1 MVKVPPSN
9 AHSKLTSSSSALN
22 ENVAWRDAVKR
33 CGPEA
38 TTTVGGFVSTVQSCT
53 AHVGSTVPLVLVAR
67 TSKRCAPSLK
77 SASSAGLVQ
86 LYMEPLSNRQ
96 WKVAFVWFALNVIDT
111 AFELLGFVG
120 ASVIFV

>member
-9 AHSKLTSSSSALN
+9 AHSKLTSASSALN
-22 ENVAWRDAVKR
+22 ENIAWLDAVKR

-53 AHVGSTVPLVLVAR
+53 AQVGSTVPFELVAR
-67 TSKRCAPSLK
+67 TSKRCAPSVK
-77 SASSAGLVQ
+77 SESSSGLVQ
-86 LYMEPLSNRQ
+86 LYMEPLSNRH
-96 WKVAFVWFALNVIDT
+96 WKVALVWFALNVIVV
-111 AFELLGFVG
+111 AFELLGVVG